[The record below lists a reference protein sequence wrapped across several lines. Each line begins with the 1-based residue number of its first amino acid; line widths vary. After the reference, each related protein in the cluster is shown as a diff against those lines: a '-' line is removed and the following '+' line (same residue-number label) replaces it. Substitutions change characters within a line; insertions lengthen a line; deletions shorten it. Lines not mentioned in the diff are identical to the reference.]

1 MRGISEDAI
10 VSDILAR
17 DWPAHP
23 GVTRGIGDDCALL
36 RPREGWET
44 AISTDLLLEG
54 KHFRLT
60 TASPE
65 DIGWKAAA
73 VNLSDLA
80 AMGAEP
86 VAFFLSAAFPK
97 DAAHLFGRVLEG
109 ILQCLKKFH
118 LPLAGGDLS
127 CADSWLL
134 AGTIVGE
141 VPAGKALRRDGAHPG
156 DLVAV
161 SGHPG
166 LAGRGLRFQEGETA
180 PGPAGRL
187 EARCREKIRRPEPRL
202 ALGRFL
208 RESGAVTAAMDLS
221 DGLARDLPR
230 LCRASGVSARLQAA
244 SLARYAE
251 PAIGLGIPEVLAGGE
266 DYELLFTV
274 PPSHWERLQREA
286 EAFPGGLP
294 VGCIGTV
301 GEGPAGTVEV
311 QDGDTCAPLPAAGFD
326 HFSA

>member
-1 MRGISEDAI
+1 MRGLSEDAI
-10 VSDILAR
+10 VDDILAR
-17 DWPAHP
+17 GWPAHP
-23 GVTRGIGDDCALL
+23 AVALGIGDDCALL
-36 RPREGWET
+36 RPRAGWET

-97 DAAHLFGRVLEG
+97 DAAPLFGRVLEG
-109 ILQCLKKFH
+109 LRQCLERFH
-118 LPLAGGDLS
+118 VPLAGGDLS

-134 AGTIVGE
+134 AGTVVGE
-141 VPAGKALRRDGAHPG
+141 VPAGKALRRDGARPG

-166 LAGRGLRFQEGETA
+166 LAGRGLRLQEGEPA
-180 PGPAGRL
+180 PGKDGRL

-251 PAIGLGIPEVLAGGE
+251 SAIALGVPEILSGGE

-274 PPSHWERLQREA
+274 SPSGWDRLRQEA
-286 EAFPGGLP
+286 EALPGGLP
-294 VGCIGTV
+294 LGCLGAV

-311 QDGDTCAPLPAAGFD
+311 QEGDACAPLPASGFD